1 MHGIMIM
8 LSNLGQ
14 VYARR
19 NGSVCKKK
27 KSLVTTD
34 RVGVH
39 KFHKNLGAT
48 TEF

>member
-1 MHGIMIM
+1 MHGIMIK

-27 KSLVTTD
+27 SLVTTD
-34 RVGVH
+34 RAGVNE
-39 KFHKNLGAT
+39 FHKNLAAT